1 MSEEI
6 AQAPVIDRAPSP
18 AEERASK
25 RQKVDEAA
33 PAEKTYNAN
42 GMDKLDRAE
51 EKQQQ
56 NGREDNRNK
65 GLAPIK
71 KEYVDEIS
79 SKANFS

>member
-1 MSEEI
+1 MSGET
-6 AQAPVIDRAPSP
+6 APAPVVDRAPSP

-33 PAEKTYNAN
+33 PAEETNAN
-42 GMDKLDRAE
+42 GTDKADTAQ
-51 EKQQQ
+51 EKPQQ

-71 KEYVDEIS
+71 KEYVDENS
-79 SKANFS
+79 SKAI